1 MDLFGIRYIIDIV
14 KSDIRCPAEK
24 TLALIGGR
32 WKVLIVYHLLPG
44 VRRFGELRRAL
55 GPVTPRMLAEQL
67 RQMEQDGIVR
77 RRLYPQIPPKV
88 EYSLTPL
95 GRSLGPVIDAM
106 CCWGGRR
113 SRR

>member
-1 MDLFGIRYIIDIV
+1 MKGEM
-14 KSDIRCPAEK
+14 RCPAEK

-44 VRRFGELRRAL
+44 VLRFGELRRTL
-55 GPVTPRMLAEQL
+55 GPITPRMLAERL

-88 EYSLTPL
+88 EYSLTL
-95 GRSLGPVIDAM
+95 FGRSLGPVIEAM
-106 CCWGGRR
+106 CRWGGRC
-113 SRR
+113 RR